1 MIGWQGKLTFG
12 LLFGV
17 VFTPLFMNGETSPK
31 IYKIGCWVSF
41 DQVTKFCVFA
51 PKWYVCDIA
60 SVGILN
66 SGYTNTFF
74 CKMNCFSLKNVL
86 LYVECKSHSST
97 RNISSLGY
105 LCMHT
110 GASCPILYYYT
121 IMQQCVTSKVCV
133 GMFGWNSVKKWYS
146 TILAWS
152 SGLFSQINPFQ
163 VVYCIIDIALLKKL
177 EVASNWLINIL
188 GISQIS

>member
-1 MIGWQGKLTFG
+1 MITYTAA
-12 LLFGV
+12 LLGV
-17 VFTPLFMNGETSPK
+17 SFTLLFMNGETSPK

-110 GASCPILYYYT
+110 GVLAAPSYTTTQLCNNVWPQKYALECSVEIVSKSGIVLYWPDHL
-121 IMQQCVTSKVCV
+121 VC
-133 GMFGWNSVKKWYS
+133 S
-146 TILAWS
+146 
-152 SGLFSQINPFQ
+152 PR
-163 VVYCIIDIALLKKL
+163 
-177 EVASNWLINIL
+177 
-188 GISQIS
+188 

>member
-1 MIGWQGKLTFG
+1 
-12 LLFGV
+12 
-17 VFTPLFMNGETSPK
+17 
-31 IYKIGCWVSF
+31 
-41 DQVTKFCVFA
+41 
-51 PKWYVCDIA
+51 
-60 SVGILN
+60 
-66 SGYTNTFF
+66 
-74 CKMNCFSLKNVL
+74 MNCFSLKNVL

-163 VVYCIIDIALLKKL
+163 VVYCIYYWHCIIGEIRSSFKFAHKHFRHFSDLLNVFNNFLSWID
-177 EVASNWLINIL
+177 
-188 GISQIS
+188 